1 MKKQYTIM
9 SKTMKCAKY
18 FCLKII
24 GVYAILTAINM
35 NTLSGQKSYSM
46 TKIRMINEIIAEEVV
61 FLIDTL
67 GNEKTNI
74 YLAEQLVQALKNSD
88 IEASYLDYGEPVD
101 TVHNL
106 ILTIKQ
112 MDDDFVT
119 LNRFSPYSIFST
131 GLRYSHRYEVKQYNK
146 EPDGFWKFWFT
157 LSIRID
163 KKEKGIRQAADAV
176 AKALEK
182 ALVRKP

>member
-1 MKKQYTIM
+1 
-9 SKTMKCAKY
+9 MKCSKY
-18 FCLKII
+18 FWLKLI

-46 TKIRMINEIIAEEVV
+46 TKIRVTNEIDAEEMV
-61 FLIDTL
+61 FVIDTL
-67 GNEKTNI
+67 VNEETNT

-88 IEASYLDYGEPVD
+88 IEASYLAYGEPVD

-106 ILTIKQ
+106 IITIKQ

-146 EPDGFWKFWFT
+146 EPDGFWEFWFI

-163 KKEKGIRQAADAV
+163 KKEKGIRQAADAI
-176 AKALEK
+176 ARALEK
-182 ALVRKP
+182 ALVQKP

>member
-1 MKKQYTIM
+1 MK
-9 SKTMKCAKY
+9 SKTMKCSYY
-18 FCLKII
+18 FWLKII
-24 GVYAILTAINM
+24 GVYAILTALNM

-46 TKIRMINEIIAEEVV
+46 TKSRVNNEINAEEVV
-61 FLIDTL
+61 FVIDTL
-67 GNEKTNI
+67 VNEKTNT
-74 YLAEQLVQALKNSD
+74 YLAEQLVQGLKNSNID
-88 IEASYLDYGEPVD
+88 ASYQAYGEPVD

-131 GLRYSHRYEVKQYNK
+131 GLRYSHRYEIKQYNK
-146 EPDGFWKFWFT
+146 EPDGFWEFWLI

-163 KKEKGIRQAADAV
+163 KKEKGMRQSADAI

-182 ALVRKP
+182 ALVQ